1 MGILKPTNFK
11 RILFFVISDILCSF
25 CSLYLAYFFRFNYNI
40 PENFFPGLY
49 KAFIILTILKIIFLF
64 LFKVYFVAWRFFSLF
79 DAKNI
84 FKAHICTYILFTLI
98 FIFFPDFFNPFPRSI
113 IFIDFAIS
121 MIFIGTVRISKRII
135 LEKNKNRLKP
145 TLIIGA
151 NHNAQN
157 IIKSFFNNEID
168 YYPVAIL
175 ENSKNLVNT
184 YFSNL
189 KIFHMDNLENI
200 VEKFNIKA
208 AIVTKEYPPEFLNKI
223 FERLK
228 NRNVNEIKKVAL
240 FQDDNI
246 IEDIS
251 IEDLLARKPKD
262 LDETLIANFIKNK
275 KVLITGAGG
284 SIGSEIARQCY
295 NYNAKSIVLLD
306 NSEFNLYKISEEIP
320 TGIKKLI
327 SVTDKAKLENVF
339 KNFTPEI
346 VIHAAAYKHVH
357 LCEENIDEC
366 IENNVSGSK
375 NVIDV
380 SIKFNVKKLV
390 IISTDKAVRPTS
402 VMGASKRVVEIYAQN
417 IPSGNTEITAVRF
430 GNVLGSSGSVI
441 PKFKEQILSGGPI
454 TVTHP
459 EVTRYFML
467 IPEACKLV
475 LQAAAMAKGGELFIL
490 DMGKPVKISDLAKK
504 MAKLYHREDIEIKY
518 TGLRKGEKLYE
529 ELLISSSELKT
540 KYESI
545 FIAQKTE
552 YDFEQLKQDIEKLIT
567 STDKKS
573 ILKKIVPEYQPYE

>member
-1 MGILKPTNFK
+1 MGIFTPTNFK
-11 RILFFVISDILCSF
+11 RILFFIISDIICSF
-25 CSLYLAYFFRFNYNI
+25 FSLYLSYFFRFNYNI
-40 PENFFPGLY
+40 PANFFPGFY
-49 KAFIILTILKIIFLF
+49 KTFIILTILKIIFLF
-64 LFKVYFVAWRFFSLF
+64 IFKVYFVAWRFFSLF

-84 FKAHICTYILFTLI
+84 FKAHVLAYLLFIVI
-98 FIFFPDFFNPFPRSI
+98 FVFSPDFFLPFPRSI

-145 TLIIGA
+145 TIIIGA

-157 IIKSFFNNEID
+157 IIKSFLNNEID
-168 YYPVAIL
+168 YYPVAIV
-175 ENSKNLVNT
+175 ENEKNLVNT

-189 KIFHMDNLENI
+189 KIYHLDNLKTLI
-200 VEKFNIKA
+200 EKFEINA
-208 AIVTKEYPPEFLNKI
+208 AIIAKEYPPELLDKI
-223 FERLK
+223 FEELK
-228 NRNVNEIKKVAL
+228 NYNVNEIKKVAL

-262 LDETLIANFIKNK
+262 LDENLIASFIKDK
-275 KVLITGAGG
+275 MVLITGAGG
-284 SIGSEIARQCY
+284 SIGSEIARQCHY
-295 NYNAKSIVLLD
+295 YNAKSIILLD
-306 NSEFNLYKISEEIP
+306 NSEFNLYKISEELP
-320 TGIKKLI
+320 TGIKKLV
-327 SVTDKAKLENVF
+327 SVTDREKLENVF
-339 KNFTPEI
+339 KKNTPEI

-366 IENNVSGSK
+366 IENNVLGSK
-375 NVIDV
+375 NVIEL
-380 SIKFNVKKLV
+380 SIKFNVKRLV

-402 VMGASKRVVEIYAQN
+402 VMGASKRVVEIFAQN
-417 IPSGNTEITAVRF
+417 IPSENTEITVVRF

-441 PKFKEQILSGGPI
+441 PKFKEQILSGGPV

-459 EVTRYFML
+459 DVTRYFML

-490 DMGKPVKISDLAKK
+490 DMGKPVKITDLAKK
-504 MAKLYHREDIEIKY
+504 MAKLYHKEDIEIEF
-518 TGLRKGEKLYE
+518 TGLRKGEKLFE

-545 FIAQKTE
+545 FIAQKTD
-552 YDFEQLKQDIEKLIT
+552 YNFDRLIRDIDNLLK
-567 STDKKS
+567 SNDKKS
-573 ILKKIVPEYQPYE
+573 VLKKIVPEYQPYE